1 MNECSWENSHRSGIT
16 AKELKRSH
24 VSSRKIMIRDQA
36 TRQRVPGTD
45 VGADDDEMTSL
56 LIKTSG
62 FMYLNDLIIKLCS
75 I

>member
-1 MNECSWENSHRSGIT
+1 
-16 AKELKRSH
+16 
-24 VSSRKIMIRDQA
+24 MIRDRA
-36 TRQRVPGTD
+36 TRQRVPGTVD

>member
-1 MNECSWENSHRSGIT
+1 
-16 AKELKRSH
+16 
-24 VSSRKIMIRDQA
+24 MIRDQA
-36 TRQRVPGTD
+36 IRQRVPGTD